1 MENNSQPL
9 VSIIILNY
17 NAGDFLMEC
26 ISSVLKTEYSNFEVI
41 VIDNASKD
49 GSIKKCKEQFKNVSI
64 IENKNNLG
72 YCEGNNVGIRE
83 ARGSFVVILNP
94 DTIVKPDWIDELL
107 KAFKKYGDGLYQPKI
122 LSIEN
127 DNILGNAGSYIQLFG
142 FGYAKGYGERDSE
155 QYDTENSPVYAS
167 GTCLFSKKSTF
178 EKLGMF
184 DPFLFAYHDDL
195 DLGWRANLEGINS
208 WYVPKSI
215 VYHKL
220 GGYSFGWSRSKFF
233 LLERNR
239 IYCLLTHYSH
249 KTFIKMLPALILV
262 DFAVILFYLKKGMIR
277 EKAQVTI
284 SILKNLKKINQRYA
298 YIQKRRKFNDSV
310 IIKKF
315 RDEIFTPPS
324 VLDKETNKF
333 LNTFIGGLSK
343 LTRFFI

>member
-9 VSIIILNY
+9 VSVIILNY
-17 NAGDFLMEC
+17 NGGNFLMEC
-26 ISSVLKTEYSNFEVI
+26 ISSVLKTEYSNFEII
-41 VIDNASKD
+41 VVDNASKD

-64 IENKNNLG
+64 IENKSNLG

-83 ARGSFVVILNP
+83 ANGNFVVVLNP
-94 DTIVKPDWIDELL
+94 DTVVKPDWVDELL
-107 KAFKKYGDGLYQPKI
+107 QAFKKYGDGLYQPKI
-122 LSIEN
+122 LSMEN
-127 DNILGNAGSYIQLFG
+127 GNILGSTGNYIQLFG
-142 FGYAKGYGERDSE
+142 FGFARGYGERDSE
-155 QYDTENSPVYAS
+155 QYDTGKSPAYAS
-167 GTCLFSKKSTF
+167 GTCLFSKKSIF

-215 VYHKL
+215 IYHKL
-220 GGYSFGWSRSKFF
+220 GGYSFGWSNLKFF
-233 LLERNR
+233 LMERNR

-262 DFAVILFYLKKGMIR
+262 DFAVLLFYLKKGMIR
-277 EKAQVTI
+277 EKAQATV
-284 SILKNLKKINQRYA
+284 SILKNLKKINERYA
-298 YIQKRRKFNDSV
+298 YIQKRRKFNDSI

-315 RDEIFTPPS
+315 RDEIIAPES

-333 LNTFIGGLSK
+333 FNTFIGRLSR

>member
-17 NAGDFLMEC
+17 NAGNFLMEC

-49 GSIKKCKEQFKNVSI
+49 GSIKKCKEQFKNVSV

-94 DTIVKPDWIDELL
+94 DTVVKSDWIDELF

-142 FGYAKGYGERDSE
+142 FGFARGYGEKDSE

-178 EKLGMF
+178 E
-184 DPFLFAYHDDL
+184 
-195 DLGWRANLEGINS
+195 
-208 WYVPKSI
+208 
-215 VYHKL
+215 
-220 GGYSFGWSRSKFF
+220 
-233 LLERNR
+233 
-239 IYCLLTHYSH
+239 
-249 KTFIKMLPALILV
+249 
-262 DFAVILFYLKKGMIR
+262 
-277 EKAQVTI
+277 
-284 SILKNLKKINQRYA
+284 
-298 YIQKRRKFNDSV
+298 
-310 IIKKF
+310 
-315 RDEIFTPPS
+315 
-324 VLDKETNKF
+324 
-333 LNTFIGGLSK
+333 
-343 LTRFFI
+343 

>member
-17 NAGDFLMEC
+17 NAGNFLMEC

-49 GSIKKCKEQFKNVSI
+49 GSIKKCKEQFKNVSV

-94 DTIVKPDWIDELL
+94 DTVVKSDWIDELF

-142 FGYAKGYGERDSE
+142 FGFARGYGERDSE

-195 DLGWRANLEGINS
+195 DLGWRAHLEGINS

-215 VYHKL
+215 INHKL
-220 GGYSFGWSRSKFF
+220 CGYSF
-233 LLERNR
+233 
-239 IYCLLTHYSH
+239 
-249 KTFIKMLPALILV
+249 
-262 DFAVILFYLKKGMIR
+262 
-277 EKAQVTI
+277 
-284 SILKNLKKINQRYA
+284 
-298 YIQKRRKFNDSV
+298 
-310 IIKKF
+310 
-315 RDEIFTPPS
+315 
-324 VLDKETNKF
+324 
-333 LNTFIGGLSK
+333 
-343 LTRFFI
+343 